1 MGLRFFG
8 EWMAHMFPK
17 GINPF
22 YDRTS
27 LPIIAGAYAV
37 AGSAAFAGA
46 NTGRQRLVPLLIR

>member
-1 MGLRFFG
+1 
-8 EWMAHMFPK
+8 MAYLFPK

-22 YDRTS
+22 YDRTH

-46 NTGRQRLVPLLIR
+46 NTG